1 MSRSLTVKEEKLVT
15 LIKQTCQSNPEDEE
29 AYLSLKTSVSPSSVY
44 CLCHTKKVWQ
54 SGQSLTCIFS
64 FVKQKVMSKM
74 HKGYSC
80 ALKFEFDTFVTTF
93 CFLSD

>member
-44 CLCHTKKVWQ
+44 CLCHTQKRSLAVWPKFNMY
-54 SGQSLTCIFS
+54 FS

-74 HKGYSC
+74 HKRYSC
-80 ALKFEFDTFVTTF
+80 ALKFEFDTFVNTLF
-93 CFLSD
+93 SF